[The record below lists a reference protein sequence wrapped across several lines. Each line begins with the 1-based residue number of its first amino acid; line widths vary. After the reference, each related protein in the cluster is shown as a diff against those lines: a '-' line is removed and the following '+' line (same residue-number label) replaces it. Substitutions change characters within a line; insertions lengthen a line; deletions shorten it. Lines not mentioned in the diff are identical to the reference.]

1 MEKCNIFSIEV
12 DTLSMAGTLD
22 RIKGAINSKEQ
33 IHHACINAGKVVLMQ
48 KDKQLFES
56 VSACNLINADGQAIV
71 WASKLL
77 SSNPILERVSGVD
90 LMEKVIELAYQNNY
104 KAYFFGAKQEYLEK
118 TVQHYAKKY
127 SPEVIGG
134 FRNGYFNESEEINI
148 ANDIANSKSQI
159 LFVAIKS
166 PIKENF
172 LYKYRDVLSDVSFI
186 MGVGGSFDV
195 VAGKVRRAPMWY
207 QRNGMEWFY
216 RLIQEP
222 RKMWR
227 RYLIGNVIFI
237 FIVIKEMFN
246 KK

>member
-1 MEKCNIFSIEV
+1 MDKCRIFSIDV
-12 DTLSMAGTLD
+12 DTLSMQGTVD
-22 RIKGAINSKEQ
+22 TIDKAIQSNNQ

-56 VSACNLINADGQAIV
+56 VSSCNLINADGQAIV

-77 SSNPILERVSGVD
+77 TDKPIAERVSGVD
-90 LMEKVIELAYQNNY
+90 LMYEVIKLASIKKYKV
-104 KAYFFGAKQEYLEK
+104 YFFGAKQQYLDK
-118 TVQHYAKKY
+118 TVDFFRKKY
-127 SPEVIGG
+127 GDEIIGG
-134 FRNGYFNESEEINI
+134 YRNGYFNEDEEINI
-148 ANDIANSKSQI
+148 ANEIAKSGSQI

-172 LYKYRDVLSDVSFI
+172 LYKNKEVLKDVPFI

-195 VAGKVRRAPMWY
+195 VAGKVKRAPMWF

-216 RLIQEP
+216 RLVQEP

-227 RYLIGNVIFI
+227 RYLIGNLVFI
-237 FIVIKEMFN
+237 NIVLKEMR